1 MDIGEYRLERSKD
14 GLYDIKVSKWN
25 CYCPIFTIKGQKA
38 NQYDFGEGDDI
49 DFADKPKYG
58 CGNKVF
64 VAKPATQKVLDKYGI
79 TIDEYNEIADVLVEG
94 LSFGYC
100 GLCS

>member
-1 MDIGEYRLERSKD
+1 MNIGLKSARMDSTTSRCRS
-14 GLYDIKVSKWN
+14 GYAIARCSPSRGRRQTNTTL
-25 CYCPIFTIKGQKA
+25 A
-38 NQYDFGEGDDI
+38 RGDDI
-49 DFADKPKYG
+49 DFANKPKHG

-64 VAKPATQKVLDKYGI
+64 VAKPATQKVLQKYGI
-79 TIDEYNEIADVLVEG
+79 TIDEYNEIADVLVAG